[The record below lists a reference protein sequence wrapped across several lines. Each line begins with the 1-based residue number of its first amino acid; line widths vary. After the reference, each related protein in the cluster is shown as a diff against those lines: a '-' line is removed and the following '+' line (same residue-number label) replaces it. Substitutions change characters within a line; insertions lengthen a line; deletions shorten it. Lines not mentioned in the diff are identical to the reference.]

1 MTPRP
6 YRDGGDLE
14 ALQDFTATAIA
25 QHGHL
30 GFLHPGDIPHRIYN
44 GLRHDDPSELVH
56 IWEDDDGL
64 ILGWVFLHPRGGWFE
79 PQISPEARSVH
90 SGLECEMLEWAE
102 ARLRISM
109 TAGGF
114 AKEHLVTAVSEND
127 GMRVALLAE
136 RGWELDPGDSFVLT
150 RRAVAVVD
158 PGELVD
164 GYRVRTARGV
174 EEAGPISE
182 LHAAGFGSAWTPALY
197 ARVMESPGYS
207 PDREL
212 LIEAPDGELAAFAV
226 LWPDARNRTGLFEPV
241 AVHPD
246 HRRLG
251 LGKVLMRSGLL
262 EMQKWGMEHAEVLY
276 EESNEASQR
285 LYLGAGFRPVERILS
300 YRKPVGDR

>member
-136 RGWELDPGDSFVLT
+136 RGWELGQLC
-150 RRAVAVVD
+150 A
-158 PGELVD
+158 
-164 GYRVRTARGV
+164 
-174 EEAGPISE
+174 
-182 LHAAGFGSAWTPALY
+182 H
-197 ARVMESPGYS
+197 SPG
-207 PDREL
+207 
-212 LIEAPDGELAAFAV
+212 
-226 LWPDARNRTGLFEPV
+226 
-241 AVHPD
+241 
-246 HRRLG
+246 
-251 LGKVLMRSGLL
+251 RSRGRS
-262 EMQKWGMEHAEVLY
+262 W
-276 EESNEASQR
+276 
-285 LYLGAGFRPVERILS
+285 GAGRWLPGS
-300 YRKPVGDR
+300 YRERCRGSGPDL